1 MLTKE
6 HRELVNKIDKAC
18 NSQLKEYDMDQ
29 VVLFVRSTT
38 EELRYLQ
45 NGKVQELDACR
56 DILNDET
63 IIEDSKKYCFFGLV
77 NKSNTKVKSIT
88 TGEIY
93 DLSCATCPVEIY
105 DTDKESMPVVTIDG
119 QKRPFVQG
127 DFCGNKIF
135 EDNFSYDFPSNSEL
149 TDFIDIT
156 QNLKECGR
164 NVYGRTLQNFEDRY
178 NNAMHEKYLNEKLS
192 AMTQKN
198 RNEKLATFP
207 FKDEEKLEH
216 RRTVIKDTEKERE
229 F

>member
-18 NSQLKEYDMDQ
+18 SSQLKEYDMDQ

-38 EELRYLQ
+38 EELRYSQ
-45 NGKVQELDACR
+45 NGKEVVLDACR

-63 IIEDSKKYCFFGLV
+63 IIENSKKYCFFGLV
-77 NKSNTKVKSIT
+77 NTSHTKVKSIA

-93 DLSCATCPVEIY
+93 DLSCATCPIINKR
-105 DTDKESMPVVTIDG
+105 TMHIVTIEG

-127 DFCGNKIF
+127 VVYGNRIF
-135 EDNFSYDFPSNSEL
+135 EDNFSYAFPSNSEL

-156 QNLKECGR
+156 KNLKECGR
-164 NVYGRTLQNFEDRY
+164 SVYGRTLQNFEDRY

-198 RNEKLATFP
+198 RNEKLANFP
-207 FKDEEKLEH
+207 FKDEKKFEH
-216 RRTVIKDTEKERE
+216 RRTVIKNTEKERN